1 MDREKKKRRLQGYP
15 PHSASKSG
23 GNLSR
28 DETYKENSLDSREK
42 SSQQKPYEHSLKS
55 NSSSGGD
62 SSNAPPLGSDGKE
75 YDLGSVL
82 RHNKQ
87 LMQSKDKNNGV
98 TMIILGSSGCG
109 KSTVIKKILLEEC
122 YDGPKKD
129 KDYIVVIYTQSA
141 KSDAF
146 DDLPPTVLVDKSGL
160 DEEAIKLAY
169 QMNMEYDK
177 KYNFVY
183 ILDDVIHIRYK
194 KQLEQMFLTMRN
206 LNITSIVSLQ
216 YPKLIPP
223 SIRISVYFTF
233 CFCMNNQE
241 GIEQIVRGWLAGYLV
256 GNNIREKMQSYREWT
271 EGANGKR
278 FFMLDNLNHTCY
290 QISEKYMCKKLE
302 MVSFTHQQTPKKK
315 GRGDCDDSTTDEI
328 EERME

>member
-1 MDREKKKRRLQGYP
+1 
-15 PHSASKSG
+15 
-23 GNLSR
+23 
-28 DETYKENSLDSREK
+28 
-42 SSQQKPYEHSLKS
+42 
-55 NSSSGGD
+55 
-62 SSNAPPLGSDGKE
+62 
-75 YDLGSVL
+75 
-82 RHNKQ
+82 
-87 LMQSKDKNNGV
+87 MQSKEKNNGV

-109 KSTVIKKILLEEC
+109 KSTMIKKILLEEC

-129 KDYIVVIYTQSA
+129 KDYIVAIYTQSA

-146 DDLPPTVLVDKSGL
+146 DDLSKTVLIDKSGL
-160 DEEAIKLAY
+160 DEEAIKLTY
-169 QMNMEYDK
+169 QMNLNYDK

-206 LNITSIVSLQ
+206 MNLTSIVSLQ

-241 GIEQIVRGWLAGYLV
+241 GIEQIVRGWLAGYLP
-256 GNNIREKMQSYREWT
+256 GKNIREKMQAYREWT

-290 QISEKYMCKKLE
+290 QITEKYMCSKME
-302 MVSFTHQQTPKKK
+302 MVSFVAEEKKEREK
-315 GRGDCDDSTTDEI
+315 VLVVSNSKKRKRPEEEEEEKVDYSSSSSSGDDGN
-328 EERME
+328 R

>member
-1 MDREKKKRRLQGYP
+1 
-15 PHSASKSG
+15 
-23 GNLSR
+23 
-28 DETYKENSLDSREK
+28 
-42 SSQQKPYEHSLKS
+42 
-55 NSSSGGD
+55 
-62 SSNAPPLGSDGKE
+62 
-75 YDLGSVL
+75 
-82 RHNKQ
+82 
-87 LMQSKDKNNGV
+87 MQSKDKNNGV

-109 KSTVIKKILLEEC
+109 KSTMIKKILLGEC

-129 KDYIVVIYTQSA
+129 KDYIVAIYTQSA

-146 DDLPPTVLVDKSGL
+146 EDLPKTILIDKSGL

-169 QMNMEYDK
+169 QMNMHYDK

-206 LNITSIVSLQ
+206 MNLTSIVSLQ

-241 GIEQIVRGWLAGYLV
+241 GIEQIVRGWLAGYLQ
-256 GNNIREKMQSYREWT
+256 GKNIREKMQTYREWT

-278 FFMLDNLNHTCY
+278 FYLLDNLNHTCY
-290 QISEKYMCKKLE
+290 RVTEKYMCTKLE
-302 MVSFTHQQTPKKK
+302 MVSFIDGWGEKGDGGEDLLSSSKKEK
-315 GRGDCDDSTTDEI
+315 K
-328 EERME
+328 MEFNKFS